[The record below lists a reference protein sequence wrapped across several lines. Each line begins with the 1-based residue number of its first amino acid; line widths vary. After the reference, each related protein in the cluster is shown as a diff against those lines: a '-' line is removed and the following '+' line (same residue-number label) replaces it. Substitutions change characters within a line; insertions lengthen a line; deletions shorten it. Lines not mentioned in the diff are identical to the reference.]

1 MRYLYGDSANFPLQ
15 YNFLQTL
22 DAFLT
27 SAARA
32 VELEAQARHMHVQAN
47 EAATVRMRN
56 VEGLERF
63 HQVVMR
69 ALRDS
74 SSRSMEGLMVD
85 YARQLADHAGRIVDT
100 ARGQM
105 QSANDSDLGQIRG
118 ENDRRR
124 AEIRA
129 ATEAFFRVSRLP
141 IVEARVAMSMPV
153 ARDPQHEMS
162 AVITFAENIVVG
174 YTLQADAVAEWRH
187 PRRVAEFAQGVN
199 LMIGSKKSWFK
210 KTGQPEQVLLDDY
223 YLSGFDL
230 SDDSAQIWLRRRP
243 DQPDSYHFFIRR
255 IDMNLHAEVRY
266 PDIPEA
272 GASPV
277 EPSDKGHL
285 ERLWQIIR
293 AAAMP
298 VLEFKTRVVSIHL
311 DGEEVFEGEK
321 VAALIQRIVKLLAPT
336 VAEITRRS
344 PNAQELSLKIEHEGG
359 RREEIYLKRVDL
371 VAKLAPLGPQERA
384 IFAALALGPAEPSV
398 IAPSD

>member
-1 MRYLYGDSANFPLQ
+1 MRYLYGDSAPFPLQ

-32 VELEAQARHMHVQAN
+32 VELEAQARQVQLQAN

-85 YARQLADHAGRIVDT
+85 YARQLSDHASRIVET

-105 QSANDSDLGQIRG
+105 QSANDADLGQIRA

-124 AEIRA
+124 ADIRA

-141 IVEARVAMSMPV
+141 IVEARVSMSMPV
-153 ARDPQHEMS
+153 TRDPAHEMS

-174 YTLQADAVAEWRH
+174 YTLQAEAVPEWRH
-187 PRRVAEFAQGVN
+187 PRRIGEFAQGIN
-199 LMIGSKKSWFK
+199 LMVGSKKSWFK
-210 KTGQPEQVLLDDY
+210 KGGQPENVLLDDH

-230 SDDSAQIWLRRRP
+230 SDDTAQIRLRRRP
-243 DQPDSYHFFIRR
+243 DQPDSYVFVIRR
-255 IDMNLHAEVRY
+255 ADTNLLAEVHY

-272 GASPV
+272 MAAQVDPGDRV
-277 EPSDKGHL
+277 HL

-293 AAAMP
+293 AAATP
-298 VLEFKTRVVSIHL
+298 VLEHKTRVVSIHL
-311 DGEEVFEGEK
+311 DAEEVFTAEK
-321 VAALIQRIVKLLAPT
+321 VAMLIQRIVKLLSPT
-336 VAEITRRS
+336 VAEIARRS

-359 RREEIYLKRVDL
+359 RREEIYLKKGEL
-371 VAKLAPLGPQERA
+371 IGKIAALGPQERA
-384 IFAALALGPAEPSV
+384 VFASLALGQAEPSV